1 MKVKKLTLAG
11 LLIAI
16 GVVCATFS
24 IPIGAAKCFPIQHMV
39 NVIAG
44 VLLGPLYSLS
54 VAFCISLIRVLSGT
68 GTLLAFPGS
77 MLGAL
82 CCGLLFKRFH
92 KLPIA
97 YLGELIGT
105 GVLGGL
111 AAFPV
116 ATLLLGK
123 EAALFAYVLP
133 FMLSSL
139 VGATISILVLNVLT
153 RTKVWQEWFICSQ
166 KS

>member
-1 MKVKKLTLAG
+1 MKIKKITLGG

-44 VLLGPLYSLS
+44 VLLGPIYSVS
-54 VAFCISLIRVLSGT
+54 IAFCISLIRVLTGT

-82 CCGLLFKRFH
+82 CCALLFKLSP
-92 KLPIA
+92 KLPLA
-97 YLGELIGT
+97 YIGELFGT
-105 GVLGGL
+105 GILGAL
-111 AAFPV
+111 AAFPI
-116 ATLLLGK
+116 ATLIMAK
-123 EAALFAYVLP
+123 ETALFAYVFP
-133 FMLSSL
+133 FMLSSV
-139 VGATISILVLNVLT
+139 VGATVSIIILKVLT
-153 RTKVWQEWFICSQ
+153 KTKVWKEWFLCLHQS
-166 KS
+166 